1 MKLAPVR
8 SNRLVHGGV
17 ESAID
22 ETMRQLFKRLS
33 GLNGFSVIDA
43 SLMIG
48 EREAGQLQGDLS
60 LADITI
66 SAERAISGDDYFGDI
81 AVALIDLL
89 EEEPEA
95 RALLRGRTFART
107 LN

>member
-1 MKLAPVR
+1 MVAMNT
-8 SNRLVHGGV
+8 SA
-17 ESAID
+17 AID
-22 ETMRQLFKRLS
+22 EAMRRLFARLG
-33 GLNGFSVIDA
+33 GLNGFSVID
-43 SLMIG
+43 SGSMVG

-60 LADITI
+60 LADITV
-66 SAERAISGDDYFGDI
+66 SSDFGTTGDDYFGDI

-89 EEEPEA
+89 EERPEA